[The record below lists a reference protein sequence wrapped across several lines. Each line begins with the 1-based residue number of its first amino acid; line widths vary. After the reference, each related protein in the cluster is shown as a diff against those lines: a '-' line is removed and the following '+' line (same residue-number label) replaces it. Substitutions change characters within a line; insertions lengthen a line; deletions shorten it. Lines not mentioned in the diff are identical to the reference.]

1 MNRMRAIRI
10 GLLALLPGAV
20 GCEEEP
26 VTETPPRQASPSAFQ
41 YPEEL
46 WDAGEEGRTVLRL
59 YIGAGG
65 AVDTVRVD
73 TASAYPAFDSAAT
86 QGAREL
92 RFEPA
97 RRGAEPVGAWVLLP
111 VEFKLDVEPATP
123 DTAG

>member
-1 MNRMRAIRI
+1 MRMICL
-10 GLLALLPGAV
+10 GLLALLPAV
-20 GCEEEP
+20 AGCEEEP
-26 VTETPPRQASPSAFQ
+26 VVETPPRQASPSAFQ

-59 YIGAGG
+59 YVGAGG

-86 QGAREL
+86 EGARQL

-97 RRGAEPVGAWVLLP
+97 RRGTEPVGAWVLLP
-111 VEFKLDVEPATP
+111 VEFKLDVEPAAA